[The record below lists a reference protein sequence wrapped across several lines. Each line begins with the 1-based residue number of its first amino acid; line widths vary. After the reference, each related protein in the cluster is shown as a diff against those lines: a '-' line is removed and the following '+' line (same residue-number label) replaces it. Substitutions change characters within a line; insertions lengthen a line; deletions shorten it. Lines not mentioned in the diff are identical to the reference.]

1 MPRSIWQSEENGA
14 ETVRI
19 QLERED
25 LGNNPLIS
33 RDPPK
38 RDTGNELSA
47 GSYLM
52 KLESAISNW
61 NMFHLTVS
69 LIASSSGVWSSPD
82 T

>member
-1 MPRSIWQSEENGA
+1 MTSKENGA

-38 RDTGNELSA
+38 RDAGNELSA
-47 GSYLM
+47 DSYLM
-52 KLESAISNW
+52 KLESAISN
-61 NMFHLTVS
+61 
-69 LIASSSGVWSSPD
+69 
-82 T
+82 